1 MKKMKMVNLQKL
13 GRDGE
18 AEGAMEAGPP
28 GKTRALRQRE
38 ALALSTTAIC
48 NTRLLL
54 QTPFLPRLDVLQ
66 IVEGEDG
73 LSQPCLWAAPTYR
86 SGAAQKGTASLR
98 CASES
103 KYGDSNPHPCVLKPD
118 SPCVVGHGSQI
129 RILGHPQAKV
139 SSTCFLSCLVE
150 LVYDQDLCVTSDDPR
165 WEAWITAQHGF

>member
-1 MKKMKMVNLQKL
+1 MKKMKMMKMVNLQKL

-18 AEGAMEAGPP
+18 AEGTMEAGPP

-38 ALALSTTAIC
+38 ALVLSTTAIC

-86 SGAAQKGTASLR
+86 SGAAQKGTASPR
-98 CASES
+98 CGQNLNMVTLTLTHVSWSQTVLAWLDMAHRSEFWVILKQKWVTPVFS
-103 KYGDSNPHPCVLKPD
+103 LALLNWSMTKICV
-118 SPCVVGHGSQI
+118 
-129 RILGHPQAKV
+129 
-139 SSTCFLSCLVE
+139 
-150 LVYDQDLCVTSDDPR
+150 
-165 WEAWITAQHGF
+165 

>member
-1 MKKMKMVNLQKL
+1 MKKMKMMKMVNLQKL

-38 ALALSTTAIC
+38 AVVLSTTAIC

-118 SPCVVGHGSQI
+118 SPCWLDMAHRSEFWV
-129 RILGHPQAKV
+129 ILKQKWVTPVFSLALLNRSMTKI
-139 SSTCFLSCLVE
+139 
-150 LVYDQDLCVTSDDPR
+150 CV
-165 WEAWITAQHGF
+165 